1 MLLKARLSAFI
12 SGAAIAGA
20 FAVFKLRQD
29 LLDSQEVLLDQVRQ
43 ASINGGF
50 ERLRAA
56 PTDALPAELLHLDVQ
71 HAGTVPCMP
80 DFFGGSGRHN
90 LLLFLCHAS
99 TRTAYFDANALCW
112 AIHPRPLQLQRVRG
126 RSVSCL
132 TVVS

>member
-43 ASINGGF
+43 PGINRGF
-50 ERLRAA
+50 ERLRAG
-56 PTDALPAELLHLDVQ
+56 PTDALPAELLHLGVQ

-80 DFFGGSGRHN
+80 SFFWRAQGVIT
-90 LLLFLCHAS
+90 LCISVSCLRPHS
-99 TRTAYFDANALCW
+99 LHDANALCW
-112 AIHPRPLQLQRVRG
+112 AMYPRPLQASA
-126 RSVSCL
+126 SVAGACHA
-132 TVVS
+132 

>member
-43 ASINGGF
+43 AGINGGF

-71 HAGTVPCMP
+71 HASTVPCMP
-80 DFFGGSGRHN
+80 DFFWRAQGVITCCISVPCLHP
-90 LLLFLCHAS
+90 LSL
-99 TRTAYFDANALCW
+99 YIANALCW
-112 AIHPRPLQLQRVRG
+112 AIHPRPLQSSA
-126 RSVSCL
+126 SVAGACHA
-132 TVVS
+132 